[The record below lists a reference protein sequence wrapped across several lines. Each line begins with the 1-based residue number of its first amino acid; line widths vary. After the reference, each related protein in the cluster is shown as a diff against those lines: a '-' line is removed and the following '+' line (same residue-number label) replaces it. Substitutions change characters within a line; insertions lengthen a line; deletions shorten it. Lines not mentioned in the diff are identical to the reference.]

1 MEIKKNLIMKCI
13 ICDKENESQSIE
25 HIVPESLG
33 NKSYIMV
40 KGSICDSCNRGF
52 STFEKKALGN
62 SVLLMERA
70 RQGIPS
76 KKGKTAKGEIKGLGI
91 EGDENFIKNNIL
103 VTGLTPENLK
113 NFDPS
118 TETFELKVESFDNS
132 QNATS
137 KLLLKMGIE
146 SIFKSKNKIFKK
158 MNFEELKQ
166 FLRNDNNQDWAFLTS
181 KYNDA
186 EFISIPKFDAKYQ
199 LKKINC
205 EMKYKEIDEST
216 LLFKFKYGEIE
227 MVINLINRDLKW
239 VDKYQKEDECSRLY
253 PEHFRKKLK
262 KRFG

>member
-91 EGDENFIKNNIL
+91 EGDVFIPEC
-103 VTGLTPENLK
+103 LTPMFRT
-113 NFDPS
+113 FDPH
-118 TETFELKVESFDNS
+118 
-132 QNATS
+132 
-137 KLLLKMGIE
+137 
-146 SIFKSKNKIFKK
+146 
-158 MNFEELKQ
+158 
-166 FLRNDNNQDWAFLTS
+166 
-181 KYNDA
+181 
-186 EFISIPKFDAKYQ
+186 
-199 LKKINC
+199 
-205 EMKYKEIDEST
+205 
-216 LLFKFKYGEIE
+216 
-227 MVINLINRDLKW
+227 
-239 VDKYQKEDECSRLY
+239 VDKYGINAGLR
-253 PEHFRKKLK
+253 
-262 KRFG
+262 